1 MLNMLQSSEKT
12 HYKDMT
18 YPELKQLYDTIRN
31 IEHLA
36 RFKQKMLDDRAQ
48 MDFEQT
54 VEEMIQVAIEEH
66 KAWKVDS
73 ADFTGSR
80 LNAAMEAGANFLA
93 SHDKIEFVV
102 EAMDG
107 GETNGIWWNTIFR
120 PMAEAEDAEMIM
132 QEIYINKLNAIMIKH
147 YTKKERRDWNKKVST
162 RLGKFNKKNILAIAL
177 NWGNAYNQE
186 ALLRGFRKKKGWT
199 FTDADIINM
208 LDTHMEAR
216 DWEMVQEVWL
226 TINELWPA
234 ASALQKELTGLVPE
248 KVQGTPFETKFGTMP
263 GGYYP
268 IKFDHR
274 KSSKQKERDLFEV
287 KSPAKAATKKDHLK
301 ERSDTGGH
309 MIRLDLEVLSEHIH
323 EVIHD
328 ITHRKAVIQV
338 NKIIMNEDI
347 REAIQGVLG
356 VEVYDAIKPWI
367 SDIARPE
374 QNYFGW
380 LETAANWTR
389 HSATIVA
396 MGFKVTTGMVQ
407 FLGWSQSHTK
417 LGRKWANKGLK
428 SFYSNPLVNRQE
440 ILKKSVFMRNRTK
453 TLDRDVKDSVN
464 RITGKDGR
472 MKAIQGKYFI
482 LIGFMDMTVS
492 LPTWQGAYEKAIH
505 DGLSEKDAI
514 ALGDSAVRM
523 SQGSGSMKDLSRI
536 QRGTPLGKLFTMFF
550 SYFNVYYAMSNR
562 TVQLRKEG
570 KINSFQAFMQFV
582 YITIIPAVLS
592 ELMLGRGPDE
602 DDDESWAAWTAETIG
617 TYPFLG
623 FVGLRDVA
631 NAMTHPQWGT
641 ALPYTDV
648 IDAIINASWA
658 TTDLF
663 TEDEFNEVDIKNIM
677 LGISYALKLPGRQA
691 TNIYEH
697 LYEVLS
703 EGEDLSMFELLV
715 KRDRND

>member
-1 MLNMLQSSEKT
+1 MSFAEF
-12 HYKDMT
+12 
-18 YPELKQLYDTIRN
+18 KQLYDTIRN
-31 IEHLA
+31 IEHIA
-36 RFKQKMLDDRAQ
+36 RWKQRMLDDRAQ
-48 MDFEQT
+48 LNFEET
-54 VEEMIQVAIEEH
+54 VEEMVQVAIEEH
-66 KAWKVDS
+66 KAWKVDTP
-73 ADFTGSR
+73 DFTGSR
-80 LNAAMEAGANFLA
+80 LNRAMEAGAEFLA
-93 SHDKIEFVV
+93 SHDKIEYVV

-120 PMAEAEDAEMIM
+120 PLADAEHAEMEM
-132 QEIYINKLNAIMIKH
+132 QEIYINKLNAIMTKY
-147 YTKKERRDWNKKVST
+147 YTKKERRAWNKKVST
-162 RLGKFNKKNILAIAL
+162 RIGKFNKKNILAIAL
-177 NWGNAYNQE
+177 NWGNAYNHE
-186 ALLRGFRKKKGWT
+186 ALLDGFRRKKGWN

-216 DWEMVQEVWL
+216 DWEMVQDVWL

-234 ASALQKELTGLVPE
+234 ASALQKELTGLVPP
-248 KVQGTPFETKFGTMP
+248 KVEATPFETKFGTMP

-268 IKFDHR
+268 IKFDHT
-274 KSSKQKERDLFEV
+274 KSAKQMERDLFEER
-287 KSPAKAATKKDHLK
+287 SPAKAATKKDHLI
-301 ERSDTGGH
+301 ERQNPGGH
-309 MIRLDLEVLSEHIH
+309 MVRLDLEVLSEHMH

-338 NKIIMNEDI
+338 NRIISNEDVQA
-347 REAIQGVLG
+347 AIQGVLG
-356 VEVYDAIKPWI
+356 VQVNNLLKPWL

-380 LETAANWTR
+380 LERAANWTR

-428 SFYSNPLVNRQE
+428 SFYKNPIKMREE

-472 MKAIQGKYFI
+472 MKAIQGKFFI
-482 LIGFMDMTVS
+482 FIGFMDMTVS
-492 LPTWQGAYEKAIH
+492 LPTWQGAYEKAIY

-523 SQGSGSMKDLSRI
+523 SQGTGSMKDLSRI

-550 SYFNVYYAMSNR
+550 AYFNVYYAMSNR

-570 KINSFQAFMQFV
+570 KINNFQSFMQFV
-582 YITIIPAVLS
+582 YLTIIPAVFS

-602 DDDESWAAWTAETIG
+602 DDDESWAQWTAETIG

-623 FVGLRDVA
+623 FIGARDVA
-631 NAMTHPQWGT
+631 NAMLHPEWGT

-648 IDAIINASWA
+648 SDTLIRAYYSVSD
-658 TTDLF
+658 TFD
-663 TEDEFNEVDIKNIM
+663 EDEFNEVDIKNII
-677 LGISYALKLPGRQA
+677 LGLSYALKLPGRQA
-691 TNIYEH
+691 ANMYEH
-697 LYEVLS
+697 LYEVFS
-703 EGEDLSMFELLV
+703 EGEDLSIFELLV